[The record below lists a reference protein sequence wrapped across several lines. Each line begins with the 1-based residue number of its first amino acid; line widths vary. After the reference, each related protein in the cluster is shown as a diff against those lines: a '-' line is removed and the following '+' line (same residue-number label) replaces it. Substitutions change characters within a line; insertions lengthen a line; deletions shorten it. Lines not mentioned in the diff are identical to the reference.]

1 MPKRFIAASSPSTR
15 IQTPH
20 LILTFPIISVP
31 REKTQVCLPKIRE
44 GKLDG
49 QYLACWVRQGPCDE
63 ENSLKAIDR
72 VDELIRHIYRQVEM
86 NGEQCAIARTPDD
99 LSRLKTEGKKA
110 FYIGIENGYGI
121 GKDLKNITRFHDA
134 GVTYITLCHTRNNDI
149 CDSSSDTTAQ
159 LERLKSLR

>member
-1 MPKRFIAASSPSTR
+1 M
-15 IQTPH
+15 
-20 LILTFPIISVP
+20 
-31 REKTQVCLPKIRE
+31 QVCLPKMRE

-99 LSRLKTEGKKA
+99 LSRLKTEAKESFLYWHRKRIRHRQG
-110 FYIGIENGYGI
+110 FEEYHP
-121 GKDLKNITRFHDA
+121 FP
-134 GVTYITLCHTRNNDI
+134 
-149 CDSSSDTTAQ
+149 
-159 LERLKSLR
+159 